1 MHCLITIK
9 SLYYVK
15 INIVDPLYFIIDN
28 ADGYIEESNGNK
40 YLMLVS
46 ADKGKDTLKKY
57 AELYDK
63 TSDLIKSITNISGD
77 YVEKYLKIKFNS
89 DYNLSLTNILKLHN
103 LIIVA
108 KSVFKEDQ
116 KYYPQVFLDE
126 CLYES

>member
-40 YLMLVS
+40 YLTLVS
-46 ADKGKDTLKKY
+46 PDKGKDTWKKY
-57 AELYDK
+57 AELDDK

>member
-9 SLYYVK
+9 SLYYIK

-40 YLMLVS
+40 YLTLVS
-46 ADKGKDTLKKY
+46 PDKGKDTLKKY